1 MRDEIETRDGIGYGT
16 RENFTNKFFLR
27 TNLAK
32 IIKTN
37 RGKNK
42 QQFPKVSHLFG

>member
-1 MRDEIETRDGIGYGT
+1 LKIRDEIETRDGIGYGT
-16 RENFTNKFFLR
+16 SEDFTNEFFLI

-37 RGKNK
+37 RQKK
-42 QQFPKVSHLFG
+42 Q